1 MKRALVLGYA
11 LISYLLFLGV
21 FLWFVGF
28 LADVPFVPTT
38 VERGIST
45 PPATALAID
54 VGLIALFGFQHSF
67 MARGGFKRAWTR
79 IVAPAAE
86 RATYVLIASLTL
98 GVMMA
103 GWHPI
108 AGAIWDVR
116 GAAVAPIVWVLFAV
130 GWVVLLTS
138 TFLLNHF
145 ELFGLQQAWQSG
157 RERPIDAPQMRQPLF
172 YKVVRHPLY
181 LGFVIALWAT
191 PYMSYGHLVVA
202 AGLTL
207 YIFVGIMHEERD
219 LVAMFGRDY
228 EDYRSRV
235 GMLLP
240 GIGRRR
246 AGPAA

>member
-11 LISYLLFLGV
+11 LISYLLFLAV

-28 LADVPFVPTT
+28 LADVPVVPTT
-38 VERGIST
+38 VERGLSA
-45 PPATALAID
+45 PPAQALAID

-98 GVMMA
+98 AVMML

-108 AGAIWDVR
+108 DGTIWDLR
-116 GAAVAPIVWVLFAV
+116 AAAIAPAVWVLFAI
-130 GWVVLLTS
+130 GWVILLTS

-145 ELFGLQQAWQSG
+145 ELFGLEQAWHHG
-157 RERPIDAPQMRQPLF
+157 ADRTAPPPQMRQPLF

-207 YIFVGIMHEERD
+207 YILIGIMHEERD
-219 LVAMFGRDY
+219 LVRMFGRDY
-228 EDYRSRV
+228 EEYRANV

-240 GIGRRR
+240 GIGWRRGTPD
-246 AGPAA
+246 A

>member
-1 MKRALVLGYA
+1 MSL
-11 LISYLLFLGV
+11 
-21 FLWFVGF
+21 
-28 LADVPFVPTT
+28 VPTT
-38 VERGIST
+38 VERGIASA
-45 PPATALAID
+45 PGEALAID

-67 MARGGFKRAWTR
+67 MARQGFKRAWTR
-79 IVAPAAE
+79 FVSPAAE

-98 GVMMA
+98 AVMMA

-108 AGAIWDVR
+108 P
-116 GAAVAPIVWVLFAV
+116 AVWALFAV
-130 GWVVLLTS
+130 GWAVLLTS

-157 RERPIDAPQMRQPLF
+157 QERAIDAPQMRQPLF

-207 YIFVGIMHEERD
+207 YILIGIMHEERD

-228 EDYRSRV
+228 EEYRARV

-246 AGPAA
+246 ASPPA

>member
-1 MKRALVLGYA
+1 MRRALIMGYA
-11 LISYLLFLGV
+11 LVSYLLFLGV

-38 VERGIST
+38 VERGIAA
-45 PPATALAID
+45 PAGKALAID
-54 VGLIALFGFQHSF
+54 LGLIALFGFQHTF
-67 MARGGFKRAWTR
+67 MARAGFKRAWTR
-79 IVAPAAE
+79 VVTPPAE

-98 GVMMA
+98 GLMMLA
-103 GWHPI
+103 WHPI
-108 AGAIWDVR
+108 EGAIWDLR
-116 GAAVAPIVWVLFAV
+116 AASVAPVLWAAFGI

-145 ELFGLQQAWQSG
+145 ELFGLQQAWQG
-157 RERPIDAPQMRQPLF
+157 GDDGKFQAPQMRVPLF

-202 AGLTL
+202 AGLTV
-207 YIFVGIMHEERD
+207 YILIGIMHEERD
-219 LVAMFGRDY
+219 LVALFGRDY

-235 GMLLP
+235 GMLIP
-240 GIGRRR
+240 GLGRR
-246 AGPAA
+246 GSPAA